1 MPIHTGQDKN
11 GKFYQWG
18 KTGKKYYFKPGDE
31 ASRKRARG
39 KAEAQ
44 QTAIYSSGWKGDKQT
59 MKLIKVRKGD
69 SDVLSENKFGK
80 VQVMIKELGNGRIM
94 TDFMVP
100 VAGASGSLE
109 TVKDGLKEMKQRIKE
124 VEDAVKWTEAELKKI
139 YGRQ

>member
-59 MKLIKVRKGD
+59 MKLIKVKKGD
-69 SDVLSENKFGK
+69 ADMLTLQDV
-80 VQVMIKELGNGRIM
+80 
-94 TDFMVP
+94 
-100 VAGASGSLE
+100 
-109 TVKDGLKEMKQRIKE
+109 
-124 VEDAVKWTEAELKKI
+124 KKI
-139 YGRQ
+139 RKAKDRLLDSMNAFAHEFRAVYKGKPELAEKDRLWKEAYDKLNEIFE